1 MGKSHYFR
9 VKPNYNSKDGLCEW
23 CGKPMPEG
31 RRGKYCSKECYK
43 QATKV
48 NKQYWFQRNKER
60 LYARRREL
68 YRENPEKYYPKKKYK
83 KKKWKV
89 QLLPEQKLS
98 NRVLFAR
105 DVLIKKE
112 LILKEL
118 LSFQMFTLQHR
129 REFDNREDHPDFYWG
144 VKGYDEEKCNYIR
157 AKLHSK
163 RIYLDEMIE
172 DRKDY
177 HLRPDRGAE
186 GKIPN
191 IENIRLNMQRKTFLT
206 DKLPELPEEE
216 TS

>member
-1 MGKSHYFR
+1 MSKSHYF
-9 VKPNYNSKDGLCEW
+9 VQKPPEEQLGFEVFKECPI
-23 CGKPMPEG
+23 CGKPFEG
-31 RRGKYCSKECYK
+31 RDSKRKYCSKECYK

-112 LILKEL
+112 LIQKEL

-129 REFDNREDHPDFYWG
+129 REFD
-144 VKGYDEEKCNYIR
+144 
-157 AKLHSK
+157 
-163 RIYLDEMIE
+163 
-172 DRKDY
+172 
-177 HLRPDRGAE
+177 
-186 GKIPN
+186 KIN
-191 IENIRLNMQRKTFLT
+191 SRC
-206 DKLPELPEEE
+206 
-216 TS
+216 